1 MSVTKQILEALPGQ
15 VYQGLQ
21 QADQRWQSLKAGQID
36 VPQVYR
42 TEAAPLDDIA
52 FDVAVAGG
60 TLGIFLGAALAQR
73 GWRVAVLERGM
84 LRGRDQE
91 WNTSRA
97 ELSIFETLDLL
108 SAEQVEQ
115 AIATEYNPA
124 RVAFHEGVELWVKDV
139 LNVGVDPVYL
149 LAALKERFLAA
160 GGQLLEETA
169 LQSVTI
175 HPNGARIRTAAQ
187 SVTARL
193 LVDAMG
199 HFSPLARQA
208 RGPQPPDAV
217 CLVVGTCATGYPDN
231 DTGDL
236 LASFTPIRRQCQ
248 YFWEAFPARD
258 GRTTY
263 LFTYLDAHPQRPDLE
278 ELFDDYFALLPE
290 YQNVSLDQLD
300 VKRALFGLFPC
311 YRDSPLQFPV
321 GRLLAIGDSSGN
333 QSPLSFGGFG
343 AMLRHL
349 KRLTN
354 GISEALEINALDQ
367 DSLALLQPYQP
378 SLSVTWLFQQTMS
391 VGVDEAASPN
401 QINELLSDVF
411 TEMHRLGDPVLK
423 PFLQDVV
430 QFPALTRTLA
440 QTSLR
445 HPSMPLRVLPQVG
458 LPSLLRWLGHYGQL
472 GIYAGLDAI
481 AAGMVPLLRTRSPQQ
496 RYRVNRWREAWRYG
510 AGADYEPNVTE

>member
-1 MSVTKQILEALPGQ
+1 MGDPCIICVAITGSLPRKSDNP
-15 VYQGLQ
+15 
-21 QADQRWQSLKAGQID
+21 A
-36 VPQVYR
+36 VPITV
-42 TEAAPLDDIA
+42 
-52 FDVAVAGG
+52 
-60 TLGIFLGAALAQR
+60 
-73 GWRVAVLERGM
+73 
-84 LRGRDQE
+84 
-91 WNTSRA
+91 S
-97 ELSIFETLDLL
+97 
-108 SAEQVEQ
+108 EQVESTHE
-115 AIATEYNPA
+115 AFEAGATICHAHVRNPD
-124 RVAFHEGVELWVKDV
+124 ESPSS
-139 LNVGVDPVYL
+139 DPEKV
-149 LAALKERFLAA
+149 AALKEGLEKHCPGLIIQFSTGGRSGA
-160 GGQLLEETA
+160 GQARGAMLEETA